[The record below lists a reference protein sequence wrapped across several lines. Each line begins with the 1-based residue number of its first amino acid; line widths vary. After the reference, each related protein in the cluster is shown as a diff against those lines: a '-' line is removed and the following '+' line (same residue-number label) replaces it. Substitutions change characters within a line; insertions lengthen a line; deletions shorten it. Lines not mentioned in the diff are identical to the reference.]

1 MKKRRRWLLIGLII
15 FLGVE
20 RVALSQEVTSGE
32 TSAKGHPRIEHR
44 LYEFALQSQQALFS
58 PRTLSTHRGIKIDA
72 EGMVTVFLLPE
83 PGGRAIDQEAL
94 RRLGGVVIKTGDHVV
109 KARVPIDRLEE
120 IADQVPGIAFIKNP
134 DKPRVNTISEGV
146 SLSGA
151 TLFHSYGNLGEGVK
165 VAVIDI
171 GFWGLDEAIARGEL
185 PSAATRIDCTG
196 AGCVSTSFRFEDDD
210 HGTACAEIV
219 YDMAPLADLYLIK
232 VDDSLDLK
240 DAKDYCVLH
249 GVQIVSHSV
258 AWFDQNYYDGQCYYD
273 GVVCTAD
280 NAYDHG
286 ILWVNAAGN
295 YATQHY
301 AATFTDADGDGT
313 HDEPICL
320 QAAAGDV
327 IEATLTWD
335 VWPATN
341 QDFDLILLGPASNE
355 VDSSESNQTGTQ
367 PPVEDIS
374 YYVGV
379 TGQYCFT
386 VKKYRASSNPRIK
399 LFSFEHGFLSPVPA
413 GSIVNPV
420 DAASVLSVA
429 AIDWSNWE
437 NGPQEYFSSQGPT
450 TDGRI
455 KPDIS
460 GPDGTTSF
468 TFGEPFFGTSASAPH
483 VAGAAALVLSG
494 FSSYTASD
502 LRDALTSSATDIGP
516 PGADT
521 IYGAGKLDI
530 STLAQPSGPDLTGQW
545 LSSFTVSCTGSSTR
559 LRCRLKGKLEI
570 DNVGNL
576 DALSSYVNVYLTD
589 GTTNSLLKRFSTGK
603 IKAGKAK
610 VKSFSDSLDKGFDPR
625 GKGYSVVAQIDA
637 DGTVAEIN
645 EGNNLAT
652 YGPIL

>member
-1 MKKRRRWLLIGLII
+1 MKKRYCWLLIGLII
-15 FLGVE
+15 FLVPG
-20 RVALSQEVTSGE
+20 RNALSQGMASGE
-32 TSAKGHPRIEHR
+32 TARKGHPRIEHR
-44 LYEFALQSQQALFS
+44 LYELALQSQQALFS
-58 PRTLSTHRGIKIDA
+58 PQILSTHRGIKIDA

-83 PGGRAIDQEAL
+83 PGGQAIDREAL
-94 RRLGGVVIKTGDHVV
+94 QRHGVEVIKTGDYVV

-120 IADQVPGIAFIKNP
+120 IADQVAGIAFIKNP
-134 DKPRVNTISEGV
+134 DRPRVNTVSQGV

-151 TLFHSYGNLGEGVK
+151 TLFHYYGNLGQGVK

-185 PSAATRIDCTG
+185 PSSATRVDCTG
-196 AGCVSTSFRFEDDD
+196 AGCASTTFRSEDED

-219 YDMAPLADLYLIK
+219 YDMAPGADLYLIK

-240 DAKDYCVLH
+240 NAKDYCLSH
-249 GVQIVSHSV
+249 GIQVVSHSV
-258 AWFDQNYYDGQCYYD
+258 GWFEQNYYDGQCYYD
-273 GVVCTAD
+273 SVVCTAD

-286 ILWVNAAGN
+286 ILWVNSAGN
-295 YATQHY
+295 YAQQHY
-301 AATFTDADGDGT
+301 AATFTDADGDRT
-313 HDEPICL
+313 HDEPVCL
-320 QAAAGDV
+320 QAQRGDV

-335 VWPATN
+335 AWPTTN
-341 QDFDLILLGPASNE
+341 QDFDLVLLGPDSNE
-355 VDSSESNQTGTQ
+355 VDSSRGDQTGTQ
-367 PPVEDIS
+367 PPTEYLAYFVS
-374 YYVGV
+374 VP
-379 TGQYCFT
+379 GQYCFT
-386 VKKYRASSNPRIK
+386 VEKYRASSNPRIK
-399 LFSFEHGFLSPVPA
+399 LFSFEHDFLSPVPA
-413 GSIVNPV
+413 GSIVNPA
-420 DAASVLSVA
+420 DAASTLSVA

-437 NGPQEYFSSQGPT
+437 RGPQEYFSSQGPT

-468 TFGEPFFGTSASAPH
+468 TFDGPFFGTSASAPH

-494 FSSYTASD
+494 FPHYTASE

-516 PGADT
+516 AGADT

-530 STLAQPSGPDLTGQW
+530 STLAQPTGPDLTGQW
-545 LSSFTVSCTGSSTR
+545 LSPFTITCTGSSSH

-570 DNVGNL
+570 DNVGTL
-576 DALSSYVNVYLTD
+576 DAPSSYVNVYLTD

-603 IKAGKAK
+603 VKAGNAK
-610 VKSFSDSLDKGFDPR
+610 VKSFSDSLEKGFDPR

-652 YGPIL
+652 YGPIP